1 MNWYLPI
8 TIIPGLGMLILSTVT
23 QLLNLSTEINSLL
36 SKKCSEFQHHISA
49 RKIKQLGLLTRA
61 NALLYLATG
70 MYVLSGILGIV
81 LASESLKSLPS
92 MTLYIGTLFVFV
104 AITLLIT
111 YAFRAIRI
119 RKDQFVNYQKQYKYL
134 LKHNIKNK
142 K

>member
-23 QLLNLSTEINSLL
+23 QILNLSTEISGLVTQ
-36 SKKCSEFQHHISA
+36 KCSVFQHEISA

-70 MYVLSGILGIV
+70 SYVLSGILGV
-81 LASESLKSLPS
+81 VFESESMVSIPS
-92 MTLYIGTLFVFV
+92 ITLYVGTIFVFM

-111 YAFRAIRI
+111 YAFRAVKI
-119 RKDQFVNYQKQYKYL
+119 RKDQFVNNQNL
-134 LKHNIKNK
+134 HS
-142 K
+142 

>member
-23 QLLNLSTEINSLL
+23 QMLNLSSEISGLITQ
-36 SKKCSEFQHHISA
+36 KCSVFQYEISE

-70 MYVLSGILGIV
+70 SYVLSGILGV
-81 LASESLKSLPS
+81 VFKSESIVSVPS
-92 MTLYIGTLFVFV
+92 ITLYVGTVFVFM

-111 YAFRAIRI
+111 YAFRAVRI
-119 RKDQFVNYQKQYKYL
+119 RKYQFANNQNL
-134 LKHNIKNK
+134 HS
-142 K
+142 